1 MKAFIIGVAAMLIL
15 ATGAGI
21 TFNSLQISSGDR
33 YSSDN
38 ARLSDPAS
46 HQ

>member
-1 MKAFIIGVAAMLIL
+1 MKAFIIGVAAMVIV

-21 TFNSLQISSGDR
+21 TFNSLQTTSGDR
-33 YSSDN
+33 YSSEN
-38 ARLSDPAS
+38 ARLGEPAS

>member
-1 MKAFIIGVAAMLIL
+1 MKAFIIGVAAMIII
-15 ATGAGI
+15 ATGAGL

-38 ARLSDPAS
+38 ARLGEPAS